1 MDHSHHQMQGE
12 KSSERALIELI
23 ICSALTLPLLIETLI
38 PLLPTWA
45 TFILATVVQFVFG
58 ATFYRNSYQALK
70 MRMIGMDV
78 LVTLGTSAA
87 YLFSSVVF
95 IFGLKEH
102 LYFETG
108 AIIITL
114 VRIGRYLEQRASEKT
129 SGAVKSLMQ
138 LQPKMARVKRE
149 GQWVALPVAEMVIDD
164 IFQVR
169 PGEKV
174 PIDGVVISGDSHVDE
189 SMLTGE
195 SEQIHKQEGMNLF
208 AGTQNSN
215 GVLEG
220 KATAVGDKTAL
231 ATIIELVNEAQAS
244 RAPVQNLADTVSGFF
259 VPLVLGISLA
269 TLIVWWLTGN
279 FAEAIVNAVAVL
291 VVACPCAVGLAIPTV
306 IMVAVGKAA
315 QAGILVRNAQAIEKA
330 KNLKTILL
338 DKTGTLT
345 EGKPKL
351 VDKPEPELVEI
362 AAALESASEHPIA
375 QVIAQEGSNKSVTQ
389 FQAISGK
396 GVEGVVDNKLWRVG
410 SVRWMRELGLEFQE
424 PEGPSVICLADE
436 QQVAGFFIVSDVL
449 RGTTKRGIT
458 LLKSLDLELIMVT
471 GDQEEA
477 AKRFA
482 SELEIDYRAQVLP
495 GDKANV
501 VKSYE
506 HAAMVGDGIND
517 APALAAASV
526 GFAMRTGTDIAM
538 EAADITL
545 MHNDLKSVYDAISLS
560 KKTFYKVWQNLF
572 FAFIY
577 NIVGI
582 VLAVFGLLNPI
593 FAGFAMAASSLCVVG
608 NALLLNR
615 WHAKKD

>member
-1 MDHSHHQMQGE
+1 MQGE